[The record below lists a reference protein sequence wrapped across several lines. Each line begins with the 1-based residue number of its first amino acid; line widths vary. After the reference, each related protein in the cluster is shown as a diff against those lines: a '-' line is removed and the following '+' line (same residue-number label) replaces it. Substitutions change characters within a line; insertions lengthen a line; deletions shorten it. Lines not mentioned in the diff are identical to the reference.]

1 MINIFKKLHTLT
13 ESLNKPNKNYWENN
27 DITWDKQAKAPNGET
42 FNEQAMYESIRESDI
57 KRLLKFG

>member
-1 MINIFKKLHTLT
+1 MINIFEKLHTLT

-27 DITWDKQAKAPNGET
+27 DVAWDKQAKAPNGET
-42 FNEQAMYESIRESDI
+42 FNEQVMYESIRQSDI

>member
-1 MINIFKKLHTLT
+1 MINIFEKLHTLT

-27 DITWDKQAKAPNGET
+27 DVAWDKQAKAPNGET
-42 FNEQAMYESIRESDI
+42 FNEQAMYESIRQSDI

>member
-1 MINIFKKLHTLT
+1 MINIFEKLHSLT